1 MFDKQSP
8 QLQPPHP
15 AQLPAQQPAQLPALL
30 PEPGFLAELDGA
42 CTALAN
48 LAQGDPSVFSGDEL
62 CLAVTQI
69 EQTRRFLDAA
79 SVQVLAELD
88 SRGFTDSEHG
98 MRTGAWLARETAT
111 SNPGAKNRVRT
122 ANKLR
127 MHFPKVTEALR
138 NGQISYEHASAITS
152 AANPRITNQLADIS
166 DQILNNITGT
176 TYEKW
181 KQQLG
186 AVAELLDQEG
196 GHRPGDDISDN
207 TLVMHRGLNN
217 TLFINAQ
224 LTGIHALSVEH
235 TLNTHADQLFNQ
247 LNKDSKLTTDLPT
260 PNRTTLLALA
270 LSNLAHQHNNTT
282 GSSTASNTNTNNNS
296 SSASSSTA
304 SYGSGIELAITI
316 NNTDTRLDLSK
327 LTDH

>member
-1 MFDKQSP
+1 MGHF
-8 QLQPPHP
+8 
-15 AQLPAQQPAQLPALL
+15 
-30 PEPGFLAELDGA
+30 G
-42 CTALAN
+42 
-48 LAQGDPSVFSGDEL
+48 
-62 CLAVTQI
+62 QI
-69 EQTRRFLDAA
+69 ERTRRFLDAA

-88 SRGFTDSEHG
+88 ARGFTDSEYG
-98 MRTGAWLARETAT
+98 MRTGAWLARESAT
-111 SNPGAKNRVRT
+111 SNLGAKSRVRT

-127 MHFPKVTEALR
+127 MHFPKVAEALR
-138 NGQISYEHASAITS
+138 DGLISYEHAAAITG
-152 AANPRITNQLADIS
+152 AANPRISNQLADIS

-207 TLVMHRGLNN
+207 TLRMHRGLNN

-235 TLNTHADQLFNQ
+235 TLNAHADQLFNQ

-270 LSNLAHQHNNTT
+270 LSNLAHQH
-282 GSSTASNTNTNNNS
+282 TNNNS
-296 SSASSSTA
+296 NSSSSNNNNNSSTA

-327 LTDH
+327 LT